1 MKVSVEIELTD
12 DIVKGMQGVM
22 QGAGYDSLEAYAR
35 ELIIGNTYDIREA
48 VKESL
53 MLEQHRQGKITDHE
67 LSLNK
72 YRPI

>member
-22 QGAGYDSLEAYAR
+22 QGAGYDSLEAYAKK
-35 ELIIGNTYDIREA
+35 LIIESTYDIHKS

-53 MLEQHRQGKITDHE
+53 MVEQLRQGKITDHE